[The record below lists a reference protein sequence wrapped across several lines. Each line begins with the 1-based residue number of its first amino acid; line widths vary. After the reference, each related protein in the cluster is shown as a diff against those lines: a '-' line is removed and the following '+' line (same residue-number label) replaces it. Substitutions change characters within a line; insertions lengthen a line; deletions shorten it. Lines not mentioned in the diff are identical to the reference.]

1 MSIAGHRN
9 ERGVTLLEMILVMVL
24 IGILS
29 SIIIV
34 PVITAAKAWNEMSL
48 QKEAVDQARI
58 GLDRFVRELRAI
70 QRVNGRPSIVTIGPS
85 SIRFVRVVRDLNEDE
100 LEYSWAGA
108 GQPLVR
114 TVWKKNVSPTP
125 DTATPDTAALTV
137 QSFNLTYY
145 EDSNASLTQFRQEA
159 EGAPSPPMTCSPT
172 PACTAT
178 TDPNA
183 SNGQLVLL
191 DAAVQSSV
199 TYGFTGTRVAW
210 IGPKNNTLGIANV
223 QVAGTDVNGQPI
235 PPAIVNQ
242 YAGALATL
250 QPLFVSPELNYA
262 THTIMISFSATSSPG
277 TTVAVDAFDRLV
289 SRVVVNLTVGIGTFT
304 TDPCTSPPNTTSN
317 PFSCL
322 RDQVSF
328 RSVD

>member
-1 MSIAGHRN
+1 MMSAAAYN
-9 ERGVTLLEMILVMVL
+9 NQRGVTLLEMILVMVL
-24 IGILS
+24 IGILA

-34 PVITAAKAWNEMSL
+34 PVITAAKAWHEMDL

-85 SIRFVRVVRDLNEDE
+85 SIRFVRAVRDPNEDE
-100 LEYSWAGA
+100 LEYSWTGA

-125 DTATPDTAALTV
+125 DTATPDNAALTV

-145 EDSNASLTQFRQEA
+145 EDSNALLQNTITLLPQFRQEA
-159 EGAPSPPMTCSPT
+159 EPPAPLAPSFMTCFPT
-172 PACTAT
+172 PTCAGSV
-178 TDPNA
+178 DLNG
-183 SNGQLVLL
+183 SNGKVVSL
-191 DAAVQSSV
+191 DAAVQQSV

-210 IGPKNNTLGIANV
+210 IGPKNNNLGIANI
-223 QVAGTDVNGQPI
+223 QVDGQPAN
-235 PPAIVNQ
+235 PSTVNQ
-242 YAGALATL
+242 YASVLTEL
-250 QPLFVSPELNYA
+250 QPLFVSPELNYT

-289 SRVVVNLTVGIGTFT
+289 SRVVINLTVGWTN
-304 TDPCTSPPNTTSN
+304 SPTTTS
-317 PFSCL
+317 L

-328 RSVD
+328 RWVQ